1 MTSVQ
6 IASIHRIAERET
18 GEKAAL
24 WGSLWKE
31 IMSKNRGRE
40 IEKERESEGA
50 SGRERERLSQT
61 SMAALCKWL
70 TSPDVKLNR
79 ETLMSCVYLKSLGP
93 TPQDCER
100 QIP

>member
-1 MTSVQ
+1 
-6 IASIHRIAERET
+6 
-18 GEKAAL
+18 
-24 WGSLWKE
+24 
-31 IMSKNRGRE
+31 MSKNRAGAKRE
-40 IEKERESEGA
+40 TASEGV
-50 SGRERERLSQT
+50 SEGEKERERLSQT

>member
-1 MTSVQ
+1 
-6 IASIHRIAERET
+6 
-18 GEKAAL
+18 
-24 WGSLWKE
+24 
-31 IMSKNRGRE
+31 MSKNRAGAR
-40 IEKERESEGA
+40 ERESE
-50 SGRERERLSQT
+50 REWEREKERERLSQT

>member
-1 MTSVQ
+1 
-6 IASIHRIAERET
+6 
-18 GEKAAL
+18 
-24 WGSLWKE
+24 
-31 IMSKNRGRE
+31 MSKNRPGARE
-40 IEKERESEGA
+40 RASERGSEEEREKE
-50 SGRERERLSQT
+50 RERERLSQT

-79 ETLMSCVYLKSLGP
+79 DTLMSCVYLKSLGP

>member
-1 MTSVQ
+1 MEGNHVEKRGREKTAFGLSEEKTSE
-6 IASIHRIAERET
+6 ERET
-18 GEKAAL
+18 E
-24 WGSLWKE
+24 SQ
-31 IMSKNRGRE
+31 GRE
-40 IEKERESEGA
+40 WVKEREI
-50 SGRERERLSQT
+50 ERLSQT

-79 ETLMSCVYLKSLGP
+79 ETLMSCVYLKSPGP

>member
-1 MTSVQ
+1 MES
-6 IASIHRIAERET
+6 AGIHGAEGKRQCS
-18 GEKAAL
+18 GAL
-24 WGSLWKE
+24 LWKE
-31 IMSKNRGRE
+31 IMSKNRAGVREREREQGRE
-40 IEKERESEGA
+40 SVKEREI
-50 SGRERERLSQT
+50 ERLSQT

-79 ETLMSCVYLKSLGP
+79 ETLMSCVYLKSPGP